1 MLHHDKRSCNAIQ
14 NIICH
19 AQNLRSTRTIKLR
32 NTRFERYNRVTL
44 KVKLKILKLTTVEI
58 FDFRTLMS
66 QL

>member
-14 NIICH
+14 NIIYH
-19 AQNLRSTRTIKLR
+19 AQNLRSTRTIELR
-32 NTRFERYNRVTL
+32 NTRFERNNRVTL

>member
-14 NIICH
+14 NIICR
-19 AQNLRSTRTIKLR
+19 AQNLRSTRTIELR
-32 NTRFERYNRVTL
+32 NTRFERNNRVTL

-58 FDFRTLMS
+58 VDFRTLMS

>member
-14 NIICH
+14 NIICL
-19 AQNLRSTRTIKLR
+19 AQNLRSTRTIELR
-32 NTRFERYNRVTL
+32 NTRFERNNRVTL

>member
-14 NIICH
+14 NIISH
-19 AQNLRSTRTIKLR
+19 AQNLRSTRTIELR
-32 NTRFERYNRVTL
+32 NTRFERNNRVTL